1 MNNAIRANRI
11 LDAAATLIA
20 HYGYDKTTVSDIA
33 REASVSKGAIY
44 LHWPGKEQL
53 FSALLVREAQQL
65 LDDTMSRVED
75 DPQGGTIDR
84 MYYHGL
90 LALAAHPLMRALYTR
105 DSRILGD
112 YVRHQ
117 GPGRYTQRFLFG
129 QAFVQRM
136 QTASLIRDDLDATMT
151 SYLFSIIAYG
161 LMQIETF
168 IASEQ
173 APALEEVATALAD
186 LVRRGF
192 AAENG
197 DSEAGK
203 QALRHLINEV
213 KQTYTSQHE
222 EQEDADD

>member
-1 MNNAIRANRI
+1 MSNAIRANRI
-11 LDAAATLIA
+11 LDAAVTLIA

-44 LHWPGKEQL
+44 LHWQSKEQL
-53 FSALLVREAQQL
+53 FNALLVREVQQL

-75 DPQGGTIDR
+75 DLQGGTIDR

-90 LALAAHPLMRALYTR
+90 LALAAHPLMRALYTS

-129 QAFVQRM
+129 QIFVQRM
-136 QTASLIRDDLDATMT
+136 QTARLIRDDLDATMT
-151 SYLFSIIAYG
+151 SYLFSIISYG

-168 IASEQ
+168 ITSEQ
-173 APALEEVATALAD
+173 APALEEVASALAD
-186 LVRRGF
+186 LVRHGF
-192 AAENG
+192 ATENR

-203 QALRHLINEV
+203 QALRYLINEV
-213 KQTYTSQHE
+213 KQTYISQRE
-222 EQEDADD
+222 RKQDADD